1 MRLGEF
7 QILAL
12 LGKGAFG
19 AVYLARKRDTGEVVA
34 VKVRHPNV
42 VQTILQDLS
51 SLEFLTDAVCPSSL
65 SPPFLHHLFP
75 LIQHRKRA

>member
-19 AVYLARKRDTGEVVA
+19 AVFLARKRDTGEVSETEE
-34 VKVRHPNV
+34 NS
-42 VQTILQDLS
+42 TCLMIN
-51 SLEFLTDAVCPSSL
+51 
-65 SPPFLHHLFP
+65 
-75 LIQHRKRA
+75 